1 MPASTPA
8 PQVNQ
13 IQIKINGTQISEK
26 LSDALFEVE
35 VETSLYLPSMFIFRF
50 HDEKLEFVDDASIA
64 AGKSVEILLPA
75 LKTPNTMV
83 TVFKGEITAIEPE
96 YTEDFLATLVVRGY
110 DKGHRLHR
118 GTKTKVFIQSTDS
131 DIVKKI
137 AGESGLSVQ
146 ADATT
151 QVFDHVFQYGVSDW
165 TFIHERA
172 RRNGYE
178 VTVDDAKLYF
188 RKPSTTQATATLEW
202 GVSMLSFQPRMSLT
216 KQVNT
221 VKVKG
226 WDPLQ
231 KKAIL
236 GQATTSSSSPSVGVG
251 GWGGSLSQSAFSGTA
266 EVLEV
271 RQPVHSQAEANTIAQ
286 AILDQINAG
295 FLEAEGLAYGDPAL
309 KPGAKVSITKVGT
322 KFSGSYVVTTARHM
336 YSAEDGYKTQFTVQ
350 GARAQ
355 TMADLIDQSISEQ
368 RTSQLWGGV
377 VVGLVTNNNDPNNTG
392 RVKVKFPWLDDALE
406 SNWAPI
412 TAVGAGKSYGFMWLP
427 EINDEVLVAFEH
439 GDFDYP
445 YVVGSVWNG
454 QDKPPE
460 QASAAVAN
468 GKVVV
473 RTLKTTAG
481 HIIRLTEKSG
491 DKKIE
496 IIDST
501 TQTQITLDET
511 NKKITIKSTGDIEL
525 NATGKMDIKAAQD
538 ITMSSSGGNVKIEGL
553 QVSVNGKTSVEV
565 KSNGTGTVQSTGPL
579 TVKGAVVNIN

>member
-1 MPASTPA
+1 MPASNPA
-8 PQVNQ
+8 PTVNQ
-13 IQIKINGTQISEK
+13 IHIKINGTDISDE
-26 LSDALFEVE
+26 LMDALFEVE
-35 VETSLYLPSMFIFRF
+35 VETSLYLPGMFIFRF
-50 HDEKLEFVDDASIA
+50 HDENLTYVDDASIA
-64 AGKSVEILLPA
+64 AGKTVEILLPQLA
-75 LKTPNTMV
+75 PPNSLQ

-96 YTEDFLATLVVRGY
+96 YTSDFIATLVVRGY

-118 GTKTKVFIQSTDS
+118 GTKTRVFIQSKDS
-131 DIVKKI
+131 DIVSKI
-137 AGESGLSVQ
+137 AREAGLTVQ

-151 QVFDHVFQYGVSDW
+151 QVFPHVFQYGVSDW

-178 VTVDDAKLYF
+178 VMVDDGKLYF
-188 RKPSTTQATATLEW
+188 RKPSTSQNTANLEW
-202 GVSMLSFQPRMSLT
+202 GKSMLSFQPRMSLT

-221 VKVKG
+221 VKVRG
-226 WDPLQ
+226 WDPVQ
-231 KKAIL
+231 KQAIV
-236 GQATTSSSSPSVGVG
+236 GQASNSSSSPTIGVS
-251 GWGGSLSQSAFSGTA
+251 GWGGSLSQTAFSAA

-309 KPGAKVSITKVGT
+309 KPGAKVTISKVGT
-322 KFSGSYVVTTARHM
+322 KFNGTYVVTTARHL
-336 YSAEDGYKTQFTVQ
+336 YSAEDGFRTQFTVQ

-355 TMADLIDQSISEQ
+355 TMADLIDQSIIDQ
-368 RTSQLWGGV
+368 RTNQMWGGV
-377 VVGLVTNNNDPNNTG
+377 VVALVTNNNDPNGTG
-392 RVKVKFPWLDDALE
+392 RVKVKFPWLDDSLE

-412 TAVGAGKSYGFMWLP
+412 TAVGAGNAYGFMWLP
-427 EINDEVLVAFEH
+427 EVNDEVLVAFEH

-454 QDKPPE
+454 KDKPPE
-460 QASAAVAN
+460 QIGTAVAQ

-481 HIIRLTEKSG
+481 HIIRFTETSSA
-491 DKKIE
+491 KKIE

-501 TQTQITLDET
+501 TNTTITMDGT
-511 NKKITIKSTGDIEL
+511 NKKIILDSKGDVDIKSVGNL
-525 NATGKMDIKAAQD
+525 NLTAT
-538 ITMSSSGGNVKIEGL
+538 GNVKIEGA

>member
-1 MPASTPA
+1 MPASNPA
-8 PQVNQ
+8 PTVNQ

-50 HDEKLEFVDDASIA
+50 HDEKLEFVDDESIA
-64 AGKSVEILLPA
+64 AGKSIEILLPSLPPA
-75 LKTPNTMV
+75 TTLQ

-96 YTEDFLATLVVRGY
+96 FTEDFIATLVVRGY

-118 GTKTKVFIQSTDS
+118 GTKTKVFIQSKDS
-131 DIVKKI
+131 DIVAKI
-137 AGESGLSVQ
+137 AREAGLSAQ

-151 QVFDHVFQYGVSDW
+151 QVFDHVFQHGVSDW

-172 RRNGYE
+172 RRIGYE
-178 VTVDDAKLYF
+178 VMVDDTKLYF
-188 RKPSTTQATATLEW
+188 RKPSSTQATTTLEW
-202 GVSMLSFQPRMSLT
+202 GKSMLSFQPRMTLS
-216 KQVNT
+216 KQVDT

-226 WDPLQ
+226 WDPVQ

-236 GQATTSSSSPSVGVG
+236 GQATTSSSSPTNGIG
-251 GWGGSLSQSAFSGTA
+251 GWGGALSKKAFSAA

-271 RQPVHSQAEANTIAQ
+271 RQPVHSQAEATTMAQ

-295 FLEAEGLAYGDPAL
+295 FLEAEGTAFGDPAL
-309 KPGAKVSITKVGT
+309 KPGVKVTISKVGT
-322 KFSGSYVVTTARHM
+322 RFNGTYVVTTARHT
-336 YSAEDGYKTQFTVQ
+336 YSAEDGYKTHFTVQ

-355 TMADLIDQSISEQ
+355 TMADLIDQSVTEQ

-377 VVGLVTNNNDPNNTG
+377 VVGLVTNNSDPNNTG
-392 RVKVKFPWLDDALE
+392 RVKVKFPWLDESLE

-412 TAVGAGKSYGFMWLP
+412 TAVGAGNSYGFMWLP
-427 EINDEVLVAFEH
+427 EVNDEVLVAFEH

-454 QDKPPE
+454 KDKPPE
-460 QASAAVAN
+460 QASAAVAQ
-468 GKVVV
+468 GKVVI

-481 HIIRLTEKSG
+481 HIIRFTETSSSKM
-491 DKKIE
+491 IE

-501 TQTQITLDET
+501 SNTKITMDGT
-511 NKKITIKSTGDIEL
+511 NKKIILDSKGDL
-525 NATGKMDIKAAQD
+525 D
-538 ITMSSSGGNVKIEGL
+538 ITSVGNLNLTATGNVKIEGA
-553 QVSVNGKTSVEV
+553 QVSVTGKTSVEV